1 MTVAVGVD
9 ATLDEGLK
17 KLMHSL
23 VRKMG
28 QHLTFTFVQFKLF
41 DFHFI

>member
-17 KLMHSL
+17 KWMHSL
-23 VRKMG
+23 VRKNG
-28 QHLTFTFVQFKLF
+28 TTCNFYFREVQ
-41 DFHFI
+41 II